1 MLQWALSAFLF
12 VCFCS
17 GSLMVTEEVSRHW
30 SSSFSFPLLVV
41 TLHCAP
47 WTSSLGMA
55 WAQSRS
61 AHLGSTSALLNLH
74 LLFNSCSEISFMA
87 AAVVRRAQ
95 LIPGDSLDGFPR
107 AHSCLAGAP
116 SHSEHPW
123 TFSQGHFGLQFT
135 IYQSIPYLLLHRD
148 SSGFLVCW
156 WPAFFCFQR
165 FQELSLIL
173 ISILIVEGGS
183 IDSKA
188 ASTLWSHISHVES
201 ECAEQ
206 SGIWSNLSA
215 FAVTPPRAASFQG
228 F

>member
-1 MLQWALSAFLF
+1 
-12 VCFCS
+12 
-17 GSLMVTEEVSRHW
+17 MVTEEVLRHW

-116 SHSEHPW
+116 SHLEHP
-123 TFSQGHFGLQFT
+123 
-135 IYQSIPYLLLHRD
+135 
-148 SSGFLVCW
+148 
-156 WPAFFCFQR
+156 
-165 FQELSLIL
+165 
-173 ISILIVEGGS
+173 
-183 IDSKA
+183 
-188 ASTLWSHISHVES
+188 
-201 ECAEQ
+201 
-206 SGIWSNLSA
+206 
-215 FAVTPPRAASFQG
+215 
-228 F
+228 